1 MTKKR
6 IATMATCIALVGA
19 VAVGGTLAL
28 LASESKQLTNTFTV
42 GNNYESGDFLLKEH
56 GVTQTTSGANV
67 GDYTNTDDETQTGV
81 TYGNVIANSDLAKD
95 PFFELVKGEK
105 DTPAS
110 WIVAKVNNIQ
120 ALNAAAIDFSEVS
133 TGWKLVTLK
142 DGVYT
147 LAESALIADDLKADT
162 ETEQYFYVYE
172 TQLTQGQKTNP
183 LFTKLHAG
191 NVAGGLNLN
200 IDVKGVAV
208 QAVPGSSLSD
218 ASTLAEVMAAAAD
231 KLI

>member
-6 IATMATCIALVGA
+6 IATLATCLTLVGA

-28 LASESKQLTNTFTV
+28 LSTQSNTLTNTFTV

-56 GVTQTTSGANV
+56 EVTQTTAGANV
-67 GDYTNTDDETQTGV
+67 GDYTNTEVETTSGV
-81 TYGNVIANSDLAKD
+81 TYGNVIADSDLAKD
-95 PFFELVKGEK
+95 PFFELVKGAK

-110 WIVAKVNNIQ
+110 WIVAKVENI
-120 ALNAAAIDFSEVS
+120 ADLNAAEIDFTGVS

-147 LAESALIADDLKADT
+147 LAESPLTADDIKADT
-162 ETEQYFYVYE
+162 KTEQYFYVYE

-191 NVAGGLNLN
+191 DVDGGLNIK

-208 QAVPGSSLSD
+208 QAVPGSNLSD
-218 ASTLAEVMAAAAD
+218 PSTLAEVMAAADA
-231 KLI
+231 KI